1 MLPGH
6 ERASPESRVAVT
18 IKAQREAFRRALRS
32 AREDRGLSQR
42 ALARAVGRTPGAVW
56 QWEQGKGAPNA
67 ETVAKL
73 EALLHLEAD
82 ELARLLGYV
91 PPSSSLDRR
100 TGVVEAVNADPR
112 LGESERELLR
122 AVYRWLVRHRD
133 TTGDSS

>member
-18 IKAQREAFRRALRS
+18 IEAQREAFRRALRS
-32 AREDRGLSQR
+32 A
-42 ALARAVGRTPGAVW
+42 
-56 QWEQGKGAPNA
+56 

-73 EALLHLEAD
+73 EALLHLDAG

>member
-1 MLPGH
+1 
-6 ERASPESRVAVT
+6 VT
-18 IKAQREAFRRALRS
+18 TKGQREAFRRVLRS

-73 EALLHLEAD
+73 EALLHLETD
-82 ELARLLGYV
+82 ELARLLGFAQ
-91 PPSSSLDRR
+91 PPAGVERR
-100 TGVVEAVNADPR
+100 TSVVEAVNADPQ
-112 LGESERELLR
+112 LGDSERELLR

-133 TTGDSS
+133 TLRDG